1 MATQQQN
8 IDSSTISHDRL
19 GFAAC
24 IALALH
30 AAIILGITFTQE
42 DRSQAAT
49 KLEITLAQH
58 SDKAPDEADFRA
70 QANQQGSGTLE
81 QKAMLTTR
89 EKADFVDNI
98 IRQVSPQQQIRA
110 NQPSSTEL
118 NKLITSTQSD
128 SQLKQ
133 QKTQLQKIDQHED
146 GQKADLTIIERSVE
160 IASLEAKL
168 DIQRQAYAK
177 RPRIRRLTSV
187 ATKQADDALYLHHWR
202 EKIESVGNQN
212 YPEKARQQQVFGELR
227 LVVSLFS
234 DGSVHKVQILE
245 SSGQK
250 ILDQAAIRIVHLAAP
265 YDPFP
270 ANMRK
275 NVDILEIIRTWRFHK
290 NHLSSSS

>member
-1 MATQQQN
+1 MATQLQY
-8 IDSSTISHDRL
+8 IDASTVSHDRI

-24 IALALH
+24 LALALH

-42 DRSQAAT
+42 DRSQTAT

-58 SDKAPDEADFRA
+58 SDKAPNEADFRA

-81 QKAMLTTR
+81 EKAMLTTR
-89 EKADFVDNI
+89 ENADFVDNV
-98 IRQVSPQQQIRA
+98 IRKVNPQQQIRA
-110 NQPSSTEL
+110 SQAASVEL
-118 NKLITSTQSD
+118 NELITSSQSD
-128 SQLKQ
+128 RTLSQ
-133 QKTQLQKIDQHED
+133 QKPQPQKFEQKQ
-146 GQKADLTIIERSVE
+146 GQKAELTIFERSIE

-187 ATKQADDALYLHHWR
+187 ATQQADDALYLHQWR
-202 EKIESVGNQN
+202 EKIEAVGNQN

-234 DGSVHKVQILE
+234 DGSVHNVKIVE

-250 ILDQAAIRIVHLAAP
+250 ILDQAAIRIVHQAAP
-265 YDPFP
+265 YAPFP
-270 ANMRK
+270 SSMRQ

-290 NHLSSSS
+290 NRLSSSS

>member
-1 MATQQQN
+1 MATQQQT
-8 IDSSTISHDRL
+8 IDASTISHDRL

-24 IALALH
+24 LALALH

-58 SDKAPDEADFRA
+58 SDKAPKEADFRA

-89 EKADFVDNI
+89 EKADFVDNV
-98 IRQVSPQQQIRA
+98 IRKVNPQQQIRA
-110 NQPSSTEL
+110 SQAASASLE
-118 NKLITSTQSD
+118 KLVTSRQSD
-128 SQLKQ
+128 RQIQQQLPQPEKIE
-133 QKTQLQKIDQHED
+133 QKE
-146 GQKADLTIIERSVE
+146 GQKADLTIFERSLE

-187 ATKQADDALYLHHWR
+187 ATQQADDALYLHRWR

-234 DGSVHKVQILE
+234 DGSVHNVQILE

-250 ILDQAAIRIVHLAAP
+250 ILDQAAIRIVHQAAP
-265 YDPFP
+265 YAPFP
-270 ANMRK
+270 PGMRK

-290 NHLSSSS
+290 NRLSSSS

>member
-1 MATQQQN
+1 MATLAQD
-8 IDSSTISHDRL
+8 IDASTVSHDRL

-58 SDKAPDEADFRA
+58 SDKAPTEADFRA

-81 QKAMLTTR
+81 EKAMLTTR
-89 EKADFVDNI
+89 EKADFVDNV
-98 IRQVSPQQQIRA
+98 IREVNPQQQVSA
-110 NQPSSTEL
+110 NQAASAEL
-118 NKLITSTQSD
+118 EKLITSISKEQKIQ
-128 SQLKQ
+128 QLKPQ
-133 QKTQLQKIDQHED
+133 QEQAEQKE
-146 GQKADLTIIERSVE
+146 GQQADLTILERSLE

-187 ATKQADDALYLHHWR
+187 ATQQADDALYLHQWR

-250 ILDQAAIRIVHLAAP
+250 ILDQAAIRIVHLASP
-265 YDPFP
+265 YAPFP
-270 ANMRK
+270 SEMRK

-290 NHLSSSS
+290 NRLSSSS

>member
-1 MATQQQN
+1 MCN
-8 IDSSTISHDRL
+8 RHIFYED
-19 GFAAC
+19 FAAC

-89 EKADFVDNI
+89 EKADFVDNV
-98 IRQVSPQQQIRA
+98 IRKVTPQQQIRA
-110 NQPSSTEL
+110 SQAASAELDQLLTSSR
-118 NKLITSTQSD
+118 SD
-128 SQLKQ
+128 RRLKQ
-133 QKTQLQKIDQHED
+133 QKTQPKKAEQQED
-146 GQKADLTIIERSVE
+146 GQKADLTIFERSIE

-168 DIQRQAYAK
+168 DTQRQAYAK

-234 DGSVHKVQILE
+234 DGSVHNVQILE

-265 YDPFP
+265 YAPFS

-290 NHLSSSS
+290 NRLSSSS